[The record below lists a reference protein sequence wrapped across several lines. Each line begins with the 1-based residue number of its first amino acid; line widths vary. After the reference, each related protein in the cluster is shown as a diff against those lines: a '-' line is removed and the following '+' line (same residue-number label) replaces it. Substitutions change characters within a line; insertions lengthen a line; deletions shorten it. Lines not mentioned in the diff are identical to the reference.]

1 MVAFAMVVVN
11 KSILYKRLF
20 MNILHSWKES
30 LGLLWPH
37 KLRPFLMVTAKTVL
51 DIYRALNKPLT
62 SRGNWIVVALLALLI
77 GLTNVIKMFHL
88 FFVEELLLNSMLHFL
103 VFIFALEIRPSVA
116 RKDEAYFVAYIKERW
131 YLLVLTI
138 LLGVLPVYYIPL
150 SFIWYM
156 LFLFFALD
164 TKGSVSE
171 LMFALKSSVK
181 MLVYNLPLFVVIWAV
196 VGLITV
202 IMNFFVAFALY
213 YFGGLTF
220 AFILYILFVP
230 IQIALIDNVY
240 VKLLHDQP
248 SLYFKQP
255 E

>member
-1 MVAFAMVVVN
+1 
-11 KSILYKRLF
+11 
-20 MNILHSWKES
+20 MNIFHSWKDS
-30 LGLLWPH
+30 LGLVWPD
-37 KLRPFLMVTAKTVL
+37 KLKPFLMVTAKTVL
-51 DIYRALNKPLT
+51 DIYRSINKPLT
-62 SRGNWIVVALLALLI
+62 SRGNWIVLALLVVLV
-77 GLTNVIKMFHL
+77 GLTNAIKMFHL

-103 VFIFALEIRPSVA
+103 IFLFALGIRPSIA
-116 RKDEAYFVAYIKERW
+116 IKDEAYYSDYIKERW

-138 LLGVLPVYYIPL
+138 VLGILPVYYIPL
-150 SFIWYM
+150 TFIWYV

-164 TKGSVSE
+164 SKNSFKDLAAAVKNSVI
-171 LMFALKSSVK
+171 
-181 MLVYNLPLFVVIWAV
+181 MLVYNLPLFVLVWAV

-230 IQIALIDNVY
+230 IQIALIDNIY
-240 VKLLHDQP
+240 IKLLHDQP